1 MGNLRL
7 EPKQNPVR
15 FVALNP
21 GFAVTGPHPKPA
33 ELIIEVDSLRIR
45 LNRGFDTELLR
56 QVLAV
61 VTSS

>member
-7 EPKQNPVR
+7 EPKRDPVR

-21 GFAVTGPHPKPA
+21 GFALTPPQPKST
-33 ELIIEVDSLRIR
+33 ELVIEVDSLRIR
-45 LNRGFDTELLR
+45 LNRGFDAELLR